1 MAMVFLQTSISL
13 SELGYK
19 MEKSGRR
26 SQGKNVWEENKGH
39 HAGGTVT
46 MYETT
51 EENLSWAA
59 KSQFGNR
66 PVWELM

>member
-1 MAMVFLQTSISL
+1 MAMVFLQTTMSL

-26 SQGKNVWEENKGH
+26 SQGKNVGGENKGH
-39 HAGGTVT
+39 HAGRT
-46 MYETT
+46 MTTYETT

-66 PVWELM
+66 PIWEMM